1 MSYLQYVLIIWSVIG
16 HEGLGAE
23 TWDELKTKVDMLTE
37 SVHKMEDRLFTLAS
51 TQNVAM
57 RANQCEQQPG

>member
-1 MSYLQYVLIIWSVIG
+1 MSYLQYVFIIWSVIG
-16 HEGLGAE
+16 HEGLEAE
-23 TWDELKTKVDMLTE
+23 TWDELRTKVDLLTE

-51 TQNVAM
+51 TQKVAM